1 MIKLE
6 GYKIIKKIASGGMGD
21 VYKAKHTV
29 LETKVAIKSLHSD
42 LVNDEDFRKRFRKEA
57 RIQSRLSHPNIVKL
71 IDFQERSD
79 GLFLIMEYVD
89 GKQLNHYIQNDS
101 GPIPEKELIPL
112 FLKVL
117 SAIKYAHSKKLVH
130 RDIKPSNILVCPDG
144 NVKVIDFGIAKS
156 GEEDTGLTKT
166 GIQVGTVSYMSP
178 EQVNAEKLDILTDI
192 YSLGVTLFQMAVGK
206 APYVG
211 ETNTFKIQLRIVSEP
226 LPNPK
231 DIYPGSTDRL
241 INIINKATQKKKSE
255 RYQSCDEFIRSFEEK
270 VQTKK
275 LNKTTEILEKKKPKE
290 KIKKIS
296 FFQNKNN
303 RIFFKTITV
312 LLILGFGYQFVV
324 KPFYPEIKNK
334 WNTYQKEREIQK
346 NKDEIAKANKIKQAA
361 EEKRLKKAAAA
372 AAAKRKKELAEKAE
386 ADRLRKEADAERI
399 RISNLNAAQLEAER
413 KRQEIL
419 ALAEADRLRKEA
431 DAERIR
437 ISNLNAARL
446 EAQRK
451 RQEILAIAEAKR
463 VREEAEA
470 EKIRK
475 EKYNGK
481 LGKEKLPNGDFY
493 EGDWVSGDRTGKGIL
508 TFKDG
513 RVYQGDFVK
522 GIRTGE
528 GILKKVNGHTYSGSF
543 KNDKFE
549 GYGVYE
555 WDDGFRYEGNFKNN
569 LQDGRGTDVSTNGV
583 RNSGNWKN
591 GKKILPYINLS
602 GTVTDVKG
610 FGISGAT
617 IKIRETDNSVT
628 TDSEGKYTI
637 KVKKGQTIIVSFR
650 GLKNKTQTIVNGL
663 TVFSPTLL
671 K

>member
-21 VYKAKHTV
+21 VYLAQHTV
-29 LETKVAIKSLHSD
+29 LETKVAIKSLHSN
-42 LVNDEDFRKRFRKEA
+42 LVYSEDFRKRFRTEA
-57 RIQSRLSHPNIVKL
+57 RNQSKLSHPNIVKL
-71 IDFQERSD
+71 IDFQERKD

-89 GKQLNHYIQNDS
+89 GEQLNNHIRKIS
-101 GPIPEKELIPL
+101 GPIPDDKLVPL
-112 FLKVL
+112 FMQVL
-117 SAIKYAHSKKLVH
+117 SAIKYAHSKGLIH
-130 RDIKPSNILVCPDG
+130 RDIKPSNILITAEG
-144 NVKVIDFGIAKS
+144 NVKMIDFGIAKS
-156 GEEDTGLTKT
+156 LDEWEDKGLTKV
-166 GIQVGTVSYMSP
+166 GDQVGTPSYMSP

-192 YSLGVTLFQMAVGK
+192 YSLGVTLFQMTTGV
-206 APYVG
+206 APYAKL
-211 ETNTFKIQLRIVSEP
+211 TNPHQIQTNIVSVP

-231 DIYPGSTDRL
+231 DIYPGSTERL
-241 INIINKATQKKKSE
+241 IKIINKATQKKKSD
-255 RYQSCDEFIRSFEEK
+255 RYQTCEEFIKSFEEK

-303 RIFFKTITV
+303 RVFFKTITV

-361 EEKRLKKAAAA
+361 AARRLKKAAAA
-372 AAAKRKKELAEKAE
+372 AAAKRKKELAEKAK
-386 ADRLRKEADAERI
+386 ADSLRKEADAERI
-399 RISNLNAAQLEAER
+399 RRSNLNAAQLEAER

-419 ALAEADRLRKEA
+419 ALAEAKRVREEA

-437 ISNLNAARL
+437 ISNLNAAQL

-513 RVYQGDFVK
+513 
-522 GIRTGE
+522 
-528 GILKKVNGHTYSGSF
+528 
-543 KNDKFE
+543 
-549 GYGVYE
+549 GV
-555 WDDGFRYEGNFKNN
+555 
-569 LQDGRGTDVSTNGV
+569 
-583 RNSGNWKN
+583 
-591 GKKILPYINLS
+591 
-602 GTVTDVKG
+602 
-610 FGISGAT
+610 
-617 IKIRETDNSVT
+617 
-628 TDSEGKYTI
+628 
-637 KVKKGQTIIVSFR
+637 
-650 GLKNKTQTIVNGL
+650 
-663 TVFSPTLL
+663 
-671 K
+671 